1 MYPCHLYCAILLCAI
16 NIVLF
21 AKIIQNSLLDLQLQF
36 YSYIQLYRFTVIYFF
51 KNPSANSF
59 CVDIATFLI
68 GSIVILICCYC

>member
-1 MYPCHLYCAILLCAI
+1 LCAI
-16 NIVLF
+16 NIVLI
-21 AKIIQNSLLDLQLQF
+21 AKNNTKIKNHLDLQLQF
-36 YSYIQLYRFTVIYFF
+36 YSYIQLYRFTVIYFL